1 MHPFKRML
9 ASHAYCAL
17 MCACLFMTKMETIV
31 HSTWHTA
38 TGMSEQEEIHET
50 GLSDSHP
57 VH

>member
-1 MHPFKRML
+1 ML

-17 MCACLFMTKMETIV
+17 VCACLFMTKMETIV

-50 GLSDSHP
+50 GLSDSRP